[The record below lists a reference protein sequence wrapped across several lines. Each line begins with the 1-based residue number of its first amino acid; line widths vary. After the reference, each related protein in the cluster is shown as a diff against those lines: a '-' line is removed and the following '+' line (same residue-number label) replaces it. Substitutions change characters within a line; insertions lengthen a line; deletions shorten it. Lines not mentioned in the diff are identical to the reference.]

1 MGNKKEIWK
10 KITVR
15 GKKPSVP
22 YMISNLGRF
31 GVKKNGEVEVRKL
44 KPSGG
49 SYRYN
54 IRHRGKNVAIFLH
67 REVAKAFL
75 KKPSAKQTLVIHK
88 DHNYLNNQADNLKW
102 ASVSKHHHHTSKSP
116 RALQARKHRAITAST
131 RSKVISEKQ
140 VIALKKMMWDP
151 RRKLSF
157 SQLAKKFG
165 VSEMQIY
172 RIKKGE
178 FWYHIR
184 VPNEPEHDKF
194 KINQR
199 NILFHEKKN
208 SKAGGKR
215 K

>member
-1 MGNKKEIWK
+1 
-10 KITVR
+10 
-15 GKKPSVP
+15 
-22 YMISNLGRF
+22 MISNHGRF
-31 GVKKNGEVEVRKL
+31 GVKKDKEIEVRKL
-44 KPSGG
+44 KPAGG

-54 IRHRGKNVAIFLH
+54 IRHKGKNIAIFLH

-88 DHNYLNNQADNLKW
+88 DHDYLNNHADNLKW
-102 ASVSKHHHHTSKSP
+102 ASVAKHHFHTSKSP
-116 RALQARKHRAITAST
+116 RATSARKNRAITAST
-131 RSKVISEKQ
+131 RAKVISEKE

-151 RRKLSF
+151 KRKLSF

-184 VPNEPEHDKF
+184 VANEPEHETYKM
-194 KINQR
+194 NQR
-199 NILFHEKKN
+199 NILFHQKKN

-215 K
+215 R